1 MKENISGNE
10 LNQQPQ
16 HSKKTQIFHN
26 IAGIKKSEMGEYD
39 EAIQHF
45 TKAIGLDPK
54 NAISYFNR
62 ATLKVRIGDIEG
74 ARSDFKMSEYCH
86 GNAGFKFED
95 YPLL

>member
-10 LNQQPQ
+10 LNPHPQ
-16 HSKKTQIFHN
+16 LSNKTQIFHN
-26 IAGIKKSEMGEYD
+26 IAGIKKSEMGEYE

-62 ATLKVRIGDIEG
+62 ATLKIRIGDIEG

-86 GNAGFKFED
+86 RNADFQFED

>member
-10 LNQQPQ
+10 LNQLPKL
-16 HSKKTQIFHN
+16 SKKTQIFHN
-26 IAGIKKSEMGEYD
+26 IAGIKKSEKGEYE

-45 TKAIGLDPK
+45 TKAIRLDPN

-62 ATLKVRIGDIEG
+62 ATLKIRIGDIEG

-86 GNAGFKFED
+86 RNADFQFED

>member
-1 MKENISGNE
+1 MKENNSGNG
-10 LNQQPQ
+10 LKQQTQ
-16 HSKKTQIFHN
+16 LSKKTQIHHN
-26 IAGIKKSEMGEYD
+26 IAGIEKTEMGEYE

-62 ATLKVRIGDIEG
+62 ATLKIRIGDIEG

-86 GNAGFKFED
+86 RNADFQFED

>member
-10 LNQQPQ
+10 LNQRLPL
-16 HSKKTQIFHN
+16 SKKTQIFHN
-26 IAGIKKSEMGEYD
+26 IAGIKKSEMGEYE

-86 GNAGFKFED
+86 RNGGFQFED

>member
-1 MKENISGNE
+1 MKANISGNE

-16 HSKKTQIFHN
+16 LGKKTQIYHN
-26 IAGIKKSEMGEYD
+26 IAGIKKSEMGEY
-39 EAIQHF
+39 ESAIQHF

-62 ATLKVRIGDIEG
+62 ATLKIRIGDIEG

-86 GNAGFKFED
+86 RNADFQFED